1 MIDSEL
7 GEIPLNWNINSLKN
21 IADIRTGY
29 AFKSSEYI
37 YSSKLSVLRT
47 LNISKTSCLIERN
60 NLKFVSNDYINIP
73 KYNK

>member
-29 AFKSSEYI
+29 AFKSS
-37 YSSKLSVLRT
+37 
-47 LNISKTSCLIERN
+47 
-60 NLKFVSNDYINIP
+60 
-73 KYNK
+73 